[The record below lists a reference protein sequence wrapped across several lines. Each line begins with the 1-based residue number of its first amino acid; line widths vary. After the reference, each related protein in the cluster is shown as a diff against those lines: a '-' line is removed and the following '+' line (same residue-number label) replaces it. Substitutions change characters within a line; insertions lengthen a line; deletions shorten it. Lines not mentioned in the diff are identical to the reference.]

1 MRLRYWLDS
10 VQGLRAHVGVYRA
23 MLHAVRDLPPQDWPE
38 PFRKQLREQE
48 RMIGCCVLHVLL
60 VFPLGSGRFY

>member
-1 MRLRYWLDS
+1 
-10 VQGLRAHVGVYRA
+10 